1 MTASFPKESGN
12 GAYKMR
18 STYFFTRFCAFL
30 CLAAMFVSLAVFPIP
45 SSGEG
50 EVSYRTLKKGDSGA
64 DVTALKTAM
73 YYLGYFTSLNVS
85 DQYNNV
91 MVERVMALQKANR
104 LTADGI
110 ASPELQALVFSGL
123 CVPTKGAPAP
133 TAVPVPEYSPAPSS
147 TPSPAPLVSGP
158 AASPT
163 AIKFS
168 TPEGGVTNVP
178 SSTPA
183 PISVTAPPSAYR
195 TLKKGDSG
203 EEVLRLKRA
212 MYYLGYF
219 TSLDLTGAYNDV
231 MVKRVK
237 ALQRA
242 NGLKEDGIASPELQ
256 ELVFGGQCI
265 PTEGAPAPT
274 PVPTPSPVPL
284 SPSNLPKEVPAT
296 NEKGWLLTE
305 GSYLYEND
313 DAGLWLYKT
322 QNISI
327 TIARYSEN
335 NLVWFETEVW
345 CSPEDPLSSFLSP
358 GNTPG
363 KRYMSPMKM
372 AEDSGAVLCL
382 TDDFFGFRLNYNYRP
397 GIVIRDRKVIGS
409 HTYTADRSAF
419 PNLEVLALFDD
430 GSMKCYL
437 SDAHTAQEYL
447 DMGVVST
454 FVFGPILVTDGRLGP
469 HMTSSTYYHYR
480 EPRCALGM
488 IEPYH
493 YVILT
498 VKGRSDDS
506 KGIYLDWLAQR
517 MLFLGCTEALNLDG
531 GGTVCLIFN
540 GKMLNKTIKNL
551 RSVTSLIT
559 FGAR

>member
-1 MTASFPKESGN
+1 
-12 GAYKMR
+12 MR
-18 STYFFTRFCAFL
+18 LKTVLTRFCAFL
-30 CLAAMFVSLAVFPIP
+30 CLAAVFVSFAML
-45 SSGEG
+45 SSLSAAES
-50 EVSYRTLKKGDSGA
+50 EAPYRILKKGDSGA

-91 MVERVMALQKANR
+91 TAERVMALQRANG

-110 ASPELQALVFSGL
+110 ASPELQALVFSGQ
-123 CVPTKGAPAP
+123 CVPAKGAPAP
-133 TAVPVPEYSPAPSS
+133 TPVPTPSAVPSPSPSP
-147 TPSPAPLVSGP
+147 TPSGIP
-158 AASPT
+158 AASSPVP
-163 AIKFS
+163 AEILS
-168 TPEGGVTNVP
+168 PVP
-178 SSTPA
+178 SPVPTPDNA
-183 PISVTAPPSAYR
+183 TSVPSPYR

-203 EEVLRLKRA
+203 EAVLRLKTA

-219 TSLDLTGAYNDV
+219 TSLDLTGSYNDV

-237 ALQRA
+237 ALQKT

-256 ELVFGGQCI
+256 ELVFSGMCV
-265 PTEGAPAPT
+265 PTQGAPAPT

-284 SPSNLPKEVPAT
+284 SPNNLPKEVPET
-296 NEKGWLLTE
+296 NEKGWLLTD
-305 GSYLYEND
+305 GSYLYENEA
-313 DAGLWLYKT
+313 AGLWLYKT

-345 CSPEDPLSSFLSP
+345 CSPEDPMSGYLTP

-363 KRYMSPMKM
+363 KRYMSPLKM
-372 AEDSGAVLCL
+372 AEDCGAVLCL
-382 TDDFFGFRLNYNYRP
+382 TDDFFGFRLNYNYRT
-397 GIVIRDRKVIGS
+397 GVVIRDGKVIGS
-409 HTYTADRSAF
+409 RTYAADRSAF
-419 PNLEVLALFDD
+419 PNLEVLALFGD

-447 DMGVVST
+447 DMGAIST
-454 FVFGPILVTDGRLGP
+454 YAFGPILVTDGHLGP
-469 HMTSSTYYHYR
+469 HMTSPSYYHYR
-480 EPRCALGM
+480 EPRCAVGM

-517 MLFLGCTEALNLDG
+517 MLYLGCTEALNLDG

-540 GKMLNKTIKNL
+540 GKMLNKTTKNL